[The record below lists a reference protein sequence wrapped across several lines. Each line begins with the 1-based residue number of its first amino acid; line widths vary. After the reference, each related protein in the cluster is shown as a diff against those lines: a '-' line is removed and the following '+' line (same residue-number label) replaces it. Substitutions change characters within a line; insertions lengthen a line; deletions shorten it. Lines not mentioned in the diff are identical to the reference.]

1 MTGPEFDLLIEHGLI
16 VDGSGNPGYHAAV
29 GVTGDRITV
38 VRGDTTAIPALERID
53 ATGKIVAPGFIDIH
67 SHSDLVLLADP
78 TLDMKIRQGVTTEI
92 IGVDGLSYA
101 PFDKQED
108 LVAFTE
114 QNGGIAG
121 LPAHDLGWR
130 SIGEQLERYD
140 RRCAVNVGCFV
151 GNTPLRVDAIGWQDE
166 PADAAAV
173 ARMTARLR
181 EAMHDGAFGLSTGLD
196 YPPGAHASTAEIVA
210 LARESARL
218 GGIYHTHVR
227 YGLGDTYLDPFREA
241 VDIARESGSPLQ
253 VTHFSRSARDSRAR
267 GAAAMLE
274 LLESAR
280 DDGLDVTFDT
290 YTYEWGGTRLSRLL
304 PIWAQVGG
312 PRTMRARLADRASLT
327 RIEQEIAGGPA
338 ARQYVA
344 SRAFSDLRLGNLD
357 TDAQYEGRYLSE
369 VVTDLGRP
377 LGQVICH
384 LVTRNPAATFTR
396 PSPHAMTLWK
406 FVCHPLGMIAS
417 DSVFIGTGPSPRAYG
432 CFTRVLAEFV
442 REERLLALPEAIRKM
457 TSFPARRLGLSD
469 RGLVQD
475 GMVADLVV
483 FDLGAVAAPASF
495 EQPRLLAEGVEH
507 VLVSGQPVVAAGHVT
522 GRTPGRALYGPA
534 ATIVTAPPPPVIA
547 AGTVAKTAAAASP
560 DGFVASDTALPG

>member
-1 MTGPEFDLLIEHGLI
+1 MTSREFDVLIEHGLVI
-16 VDGSGNPGYHAAV
+16 DGSGNPGYHAAV
-29 GVTGDRITV
+29 GVTADRIIV
-38 VRGDTTAIPALERID
+38 IRGDTTEIPALKRID
-53 ATGKIVAPGFIDIH
+53 AAGKIVAPGFIDIH
-67 SHSDLVLLADP
+67 SHSDLVLLAEP

-101 PFDKQED
+101 PFADPKD
-108 LVAFTE
+108 LATFTE

-121 LPAHDLGWR
+121 LPAEQLGWR
-130 SIGEQLERYD
+130 TIGEQLECYE
-140 RRCAVNVGCFV
+140 RRTAVNVGCLV
-151 GNTPLRVDAIGWQDE
+151 GNTPLRVDTIGWEDG
-166 PADAAAV
+166 PADAAALS
-173 ARMTARLR
+173 RMTALLR

-196 YPPGAHASTAEIVA
+196 YPPGAHATTDEIVA

-241 VDIARESGSPLQ
+241 IDIARDSGSPLQ

-267 GAAAMLE
+267 GAQAMLE

-280 DDGLDVTFDT
+280 DEGLDVTFDT

-312 PRTMRARLADRASLT
+312 PKAMRRRLADPASRA
-327 RIEQEIAGGPA
+327 RIEQEIADGPA

-344 SRAFSDLRLGNLD
+344 SRAFADLRLGNLD
-357 TDAQYEGRYLSE
+357 ADAHYEGRYLSE

-377 LGQVICH
+377 LGQVVCH

-417 DSVFIGTGPSPRAYG
+417 DSVFIGSGPSPRAYG

-442 REERLLALPEAIRKM
+442 REERLLSLPEAIRKM

-469 RGLVQD
+469 RGLIQD
-475 GMVADLVV
+475 GLVADLVV
-483 FDLGAVAAPASF
+483 FDLDTVAAPASF

-507 VLVSGQPVVAAGHVT
+507 VLVSGQPVVTCGQVT
-522 GRTPGRALYGPA
+522 GLTPGRALRGPA
-534 ATIVTAPPPPVIA
+534 GTHGSAPPPVPATGIVA
-547 AGTVAKTAAAASP
+547 APNP
-560 DGFVASDTALPG
+560 DGFVASDPVRPG